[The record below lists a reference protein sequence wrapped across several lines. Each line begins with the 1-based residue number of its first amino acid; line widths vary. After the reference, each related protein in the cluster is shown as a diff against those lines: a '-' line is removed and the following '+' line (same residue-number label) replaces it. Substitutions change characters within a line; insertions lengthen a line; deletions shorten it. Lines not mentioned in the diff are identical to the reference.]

1 MRYFAFR
8 ARFVNYIYETQFIGA
23 KIHSMQKPSTTMVHS
38 PMKKKQKLSNG
49 ISIKPLK
56 FAVDGNIAA
65 GKSTLVDALKERR
78 PEWSIFPEPVTRW
91 TSVSSNT
98 ETLTASQ
105 QNGGN
110 LLQSFYD
117 DKSRWAFTFQYY
129 ALFSKLRLH
138 SKSVDSVNS
147 PSPVQIYERSYYSDR
162 YIFAE
167 NCFNSGH
174 MDTTE
179 WGIYKDF
186 CDYWVNSMGSY
197 DLEGLIYLQAS
208 PETCIGRRMIRG
220 RPEEKSIPKSYI
232 ETLHEK
238 HEDLFYHKSTNVG
251 ESFKRLPILVVDCDS
266 NCPDKWE
273 ENVKK
278 VIDFIEKSSISKK
291 SSAKSQLAF
300 TNDSESSGCSSETEL

>member
-1 MRYFAFR
+1 
-8 ARFVNYIYETQFIGA
+8 
-23 KIHSMQKPSTTMVHS
+23 MQILQRTMVLNS
-38 PMKKKQKLSNG
+38 PVKKKLKISNDTP
-49 ISIKPLK
+49 IKPLK

-65 GKSTLVDALKERR
+65 GKSTLVDALKKRR

-91 TSVSSNT
+91 TSVSPDSQ
-98 ETLTASQ
+98 TLTASQ

-110 LLQSFYD
+110 LLQNFYD

-138 SKSVDSVNS
+138 SKSVDLVNNT
-147 PSPVQIYERSYYSDR
+147 SPVQIYERSYYSDR

-167 NCFNSGH
+167 NCFNSGY
-174 MDTTE
+174 MDATE

-186 CDYWVNSMGSY
+186 CGYWVNTVGSY
-197 DLEGLIYLQAS
+197 DLEGIIYLRAS
-208 PETCIGRRMIRG
+208 PETCVQRRMIRG

-238 HEDLFYHKSTNVG
+238 HEDLFYNKCTQVD
-251 ESFKRLPILVVDCDS
+251 ESFTKLPILVVDCDS

-273 ENVKK
+273 AN
-278 VIDFIEKSSISKK
+278 IDKIINFIDQSSNSKNKLIKSKLTFS
-291 SSAKSQLAF
+291 
-300 TNDSESSGCSSETEL
+300 NDSESSGCSSETEL